1 MGWAL
6 LLFCPAIIS
15 QPKHF
20 AQKNSSTQINL
31 LGKVETS
38 KTSKSCF
45 FRIASSK
52 EFYKK
57 THWGHN
63 CERYC
68 SRNHL
73 FSEEQSPGAT
83 RGFLQKGEKSQR
95 KHKNTF
101 QNQNPIHQIS
111 ERQNNVGSIPMLFLV
126 THCLTHGQGRWGS
139 CSGLQFLIFDIFPIL
154 FLNYTFSN
162 YKIPN
167 TFQFFLCFPFRE

>member
-31 LGKVETS
+31 LGEVETL

-57 THWGHN
+57 THCGHN

-73 FSEEQSPGAT
+73 FSEEQSLGAT
-83 RGFLQKGEKSQR
+83 RGFLQKGEKKSKKTKEHVSKLKPSSAIKYQKGKTTLAR
-95 KHKNTF
+95 YK
-101 QNQNPIHQIS
+101 
-111 ERQNNVGSIPMLFLV
+111 
-126 THCLTHGQGRWGS
+126 
-139 CSGLQFLIFDIFPIL
+139 CSF
-154 FLNYTFSN
+154 
-162 YKIPN
+162 
-167 TFQFFLCFPFRE
+167 

>member
-31 LGKVETS
+31 LGEVETS

-45 FRIASSK
+45 LELLHPK
-52 EFYKK
+52 NFYKK
-57 THWGHN
+57 THCGHN

-83 RGFLQKGEKSQR
+83 RGFLQKGEKKSKKTQEHFSKKFYH
-95 KHKNTF
+95 KHF
-101 QNQNPIHQIS
+101 YIYIDIS
-111 ERQNNVGSIPMLFLV
+111 ISSSNSLNV
-126 THCLTHGQGRWGS
+126 
-139 CSGLQFLIFDIFPIL
+139 
-154 FLNYTFSN
+154 
-162 YKIPN
+162 
-167 TFQFFLCFPFRE
+167 

>member
-57 THWGHN
+57 THCGRN

-101 QNQNPIHQIS
+101 QNHTLF
-111 ERQNNVGSIPMLFLV
+111 NNKCIRKAKPLWLKTNALF
-126 THCLTHGQGRWGS
+126 RYSW
-139 CSGLQFLIFDIFPIL
+139 LIFQTEKKQRKDD
-154 FLNYTFSN
+154 YE
-162 YKIPN
+162 YKNCECCPGHSLSVN
-167 TFQFFLCFPFRE
+167 H

>member
-31 LGKVETS
+31 LGEVETS

-57 THWGHN
+57 THCGHN

-73 FSEEQSPGAT
+73 RSKALALQGDFYKKVKKVKENKRALFKTKTLFSNE
-83 RGFLQKGEKSQR
+83 
-95 KHKNTF
+95 
-101 QNQNPIHQIS
+101 IS
-111 ERQNNVGSIPMLFLV
+111 ERQNNCCFQTLMVEKKENMIMNTRIANAV
-126 THCLTHGQGRWGS
+126 QA
-139 CSGLQFLIFDIFPIL
+139 
-154 FLNYTFSN
+154 TF
-162 YKIPN
+162 
-167 TFQFFLCFPFRE
+167 

>member
-45 FRIASSK
+45 LRIASSK
-52 EFYKK
+52 KIYKK
-57 THWGHN
+57 THCGHN

-101 QNQNPIHQIS
+101 QNQTLFSNKIS
-111 ERQNNVGSIPMLFLV
+111 ERQNNVDSIQMLFLDS
-126 THCLTHGQGRWGS
+126 HG
-139 CSGLQFLIFDIFPIL
+139 
-154 FLNYTFSN
+154 
-162 YKIPN
+162 
-167 TFQFFLCFPFRE
+167 

>member
-31 LGKVETS
+31 LGESGNIENFQKF
-38 KTSKSCF
+38 F

-57 THWGHN
+57 THCGHN

-73 FSEEQSPGAT
+73 FSEEQSLGAT
-83 RGFLQKGEKSQR
+83 RGFLQKGEKVKENKRTRFKTITLVSN
-95 KHKNTF
+95 K
-101 QNQNPIHQIS
+101 IS
-111 ERQNNVGSIPMLFLV
+111 EMQNNVASIKMLL
-126 THCLTHGQGRWGS
+126 LGTHG
-139 CSGLQFLIFDIFPIL
+139 
-154 FLNYTFSN
+154 
-162 YKIPN
+162 
-167 TFQFFLCFPFRE
+167 